1 MKQKQQWYTDKVLFT
16 CANAPYPAQATR
28 WDKCNLTHF
37 WGYIV

>member
-28 WDKCNLTHF
+28 
-37 WGYIV
+37 